1 MTTSPSDGAALAAN
15 PSAVA
20 AANGFTFTAI
30 EEAADKAASYARSA
44 AEAAWRGDRLILGV
58 HLAQLR
64 LTTIEAI
71 RLFKS
76 LDAEAAESRAA

>member
-1 MTTSPSDGAALAAN
+1 LTTLSRSEALRDVDDDLILA
-15 PSAVA
+15 
-20 AANGFTFTAI
+20 AI
-30 EEAADKAASYARSA
+30 EEATDKGASYARSA
-44 AEAAWRGDRLILGV
+44 AEAAWRGERRTLGV

-76 LDAEAAESRAA
+76 LRDVGEAEVA

>member
-1 MTTSPSDGAALAAN
+1 MTTLSRSEALRDIDDDLIL
-15 PSAVA
+15 
-20 AANGFTFTAI
+20 TAI
-30 EEAADKAASYARSA
+30 EETTDKVASYARSA
-44 AEAAWRGDRLILGV
+44 AEAAWRGERRTLGI

-76 LDAEAAESRAA
+76 LRDVGEAGVA